1 MSTVDTP
8 FPEIGGSTDPKA
20 VPWHDAVVW
29 SDRTLEGKRVYEWL
43 SKEEIRTV
51 AWTSG
56 LLSIS
61 IRGESH
67 LERDLMFIL
76 IQAPFV
82 TIGRNV
88 PV

>member
-1 MSTVDTP
+1 MSMIDTP
-8 FPEIGGSTDPKA
+8 FAEIRSSADPKE

-29 SDRTLEGKRVYEWL
+29 SERTAAGNRVYEWL
-43 SKEEIRTV
+43 PKGDIRGV
-51 AWTSG
+51 SWTSG
-56 LLSIS
+56 LLSIQIS
-61 IRGESH
+61 GSSN
-67 LERDLMFIL
+67 LDRDIMFIL